1 MTDHP
6 RFRPHKAQF
15 DAAYRD
21 YHGGG
26 LVHLVLTLLAPRTA
40 ASDRDEPAASPKD
53 GPGDPM
59 LALDRVFLD
68 SQQAQPSLPHGRRT
82 GVRAAVLAIFALL
95 LVSALVQASNLWT
108 AANRDAARSPDGKV
122 ANSAPSSVP

>member
-6 RFRPHKAQF
+6 RFRPHKGKF

-21 YHGGG
+21 HHGGG

-59 LALDRVFLD
+59 LALDRVLLD
-68 SQQAQPSLPHGRRT
+68 SQQAQPALPHRQRT

-95 LVSALVQASNLWT
+95 LVSALVQASGLWP